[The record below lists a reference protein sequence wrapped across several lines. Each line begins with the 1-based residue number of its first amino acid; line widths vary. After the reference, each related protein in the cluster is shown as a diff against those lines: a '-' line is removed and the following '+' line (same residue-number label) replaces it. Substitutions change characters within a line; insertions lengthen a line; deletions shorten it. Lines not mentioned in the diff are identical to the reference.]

1 MKAKLRPYPA
11 YKPTGCDW
19 LGNVPIGWDVAPG
32 LSVLR
37 ENYQKNIGLIENRVL
52 SLSYGRIVIKSVE
65 KLHGLVP
72 ASFETYQIVDPG
84 SVIIRPT
91 DLQNDW
97 TSLRVGIA
105 RDRGII
111 TSAYM
116 CLRVL
121 PPLIADY
128 GYLLL
133 HVYDLMKVF
142 YGMGSGLRQ
151 NLGFG
156 DLKRM
161 PVLIPSLEEQTQ
173 IVDYLAVV
181 NRQIDRL
188 IRAKQDLIQM
198 LNERK
203 QAVIQRMVT
212 RGLDPRVGVKHSGI
226 DWLGEVPKHWR
237 VLRIKY
243 LLKEVDERS
252 TTGRECLLSLRM
264 NHGLVPHDEHFSRPG
279 QALSLVGYKI
289 VRPGQIVMNRL
300 QANNGLI
307 FDSAIF
313 GVVSPDY
320 AVFSPIADLDIN
332 YLSTL
337 LRIPK
342 MKHKFRIEAKGLGT
356 GISGFLRLYTDRFG
370 AVHVA
375 LPPVQEQREIMR
387 ALEELLGANRDATAR
402 IEAEVALLRE
412 YRARL
417 ITEVVI
423 GKLDVRQVELRRL
436 AELEEVETVS
446 NPDGFDTEDFG
457 DSSLLL
463 ETEELTHADD

>member
-1 MKAKLRPYPA
+1 MKAKLGPYPE

-37 ENYQKNIGLIENRVL
+37 ETHQKNIGLIENRVL
-52 SLSYGRIVIKSVE
+52 SLSYGKIVIKAIE

-116 CLRVL
+116 CLKVS

-151 NLGFG
+151 NLDFG
-156 DLKRM
+156 DLKRT
-161 PVLIPSLEEQTQ
+161 PVLIPPFDEQTQ

-181 NRQIDRL
+181 NRQIDHL
-188 IRAKQDLIQM
+188 IRVKQDLIQM

-203 QAVIQRMVT
+203 QAIIQRMVT
-212 RGLDPRVGVKHSGI
+212 RGLDPEVGLKHSGI
-226 DWLGEVPKHWR
+226 DWLGAMPKHWR
-237 VLRIKY
+237 ILRIKY

-279 QALSLVGYKI
+279 QASSLVGYKI

-307 FDSAIF
+307 FNSATF

-320 AVFSPIADLDIN
+320 AVFKPIGDLDVN

-337 LRIPK
+337 FRTPK

-356 GISGFLRLYTDRFG
+356 GTSGFLRLYTERFG

-387 ALEELLGANRDATAR
+387 ALQESLRANLNATAR

-412 YRARL
+412 YRTRL
-417 ITEVVI
+417 ISDCVI
-423 GKLDVRQVELRRL
+423 GKLDVRRVELCTFD
-436 AELEEVETVS
+436 ELEEVETVS
-446 NPDGFDTEDFG
+446 SPDAFDTEGFG
-457 DSSLLL
+457 DSSLLV
-463 ETEELTHADD
+463 ETEEPTYADD